1 MSAQPV
7 SHHFFFP
14 ATNVYQFRML
24 VGDVSYRTRDEA
36 RKFRQLTYTCMESQ
50 ASRAPEYVDFPPEP
64 CALGIMANHRFPT
77 CWDGVNLDSA
87 NHQDHVSYPATG
99 TFESGGACPE
109 THPVRLPQILL
120 ETVWETSAFADEEW
134 PEDGSQPFV
143 WSSGDPTGYSNHAD
157 YVFGWKDDSL
167 QRAMDAH
174 TYVSAPM
181 LTSQGIAEQNACSV
195 PDMVSEEIDGCGWP
209 FPMA

>member
-1 MSAQPV
+1 
-7 SHHFFFP
+7 
-14 ATNVYQFRML
+14 
-24 VGDVSYRTRDEA
+24 
-36 RKFRQLTYTCMESQ
+36 
-50 ASRAPEYVDFPPEP
+50 
-64 CALGIMANHRFPT
+64 MANHRFPT

-134 PEDGSQPFV
+134 REDGSQPSV
-143 WSSGDPTGYSNHAD
+143 WSSGDPTGYSNYVD

-167 QRAMDAH
+167 QRVMDAH

-181 LTSQGIAEQNACSV
+181 LTSQGVAEQNACTAL
-195 PDMVSEEIDGCGWP
+195 DMVSEEMDGCGWP
-209 FPMA
+209 SPMA